1 MFFLARI
8 ALAGLFCLS
17 FSANSFAK
25 DDEWPRCRGA
35 KADPQDSVVAA
46 DPPKVLSPGQVSAEF
61 TCSWACSAVA
71 KCRLCE
77 PKTPSSDQR
86 TSPSSQDHLAA
97 QLTLRSL
104 YVFALGIPFPSS
116 GDRRQQCRC
125 TRPSSGKA
133 GVSPAFFSERTF
145 LVSSLKD
152 LFGVNAA
159 HIIALKL
166 NTALQLDGLRPFDLI
181 PNCPMRPSA
190 AVRRRCCASDPW
202 RASSSVRSN
211 LDFGSD
217 RGDKSFSTKGARQ
230 QRFNPRPHERGDQ
243 GIGALPMPPGLVSI
257 HAPAR
262 GAPPSITDCVNEGNP
277 PGAANLSAQGSGTES
292 VRWSH

>member
-1 MFFLARI
+1 MTPLNCNAVKRLESQLLSCIYLVPERTAALVSMRVAAGGKGGPSHVAIVIPRGNLLDLREPLCLAGI

-202 RASSSVRSN
+202 RASS
-211 LDFGSD
+211 
-217 RGDKSFSTKGARQ
+217 
-230 QRFNPRPHERGDQ
+230 
-243 GIGALPMPPGLVSI
+243 
-257 HAPAR
+257 
-262 GAPPSITDCVNEGNP
+262 
-277 PGAANLSAQGSGTES
+277 
-292 VRWSH
+292 